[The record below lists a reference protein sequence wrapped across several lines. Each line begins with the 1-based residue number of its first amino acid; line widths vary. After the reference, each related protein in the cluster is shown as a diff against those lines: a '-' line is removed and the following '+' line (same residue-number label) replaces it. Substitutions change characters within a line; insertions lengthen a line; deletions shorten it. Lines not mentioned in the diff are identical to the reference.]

1 MAVSVD
7 DNMDQLSGPRKRTRK
22 VRPYPAYTLEDTL
35 AIATRI
41 QEANAGLAFD
51 RSLLAG
57 ALGTTPASSGYTM
70 RLNASS
76 KYGLTQG
83 GYNDARI
90 SLTAQGQAIVA
101 PENGDELRKALA
113 ASAMRPDVFG
123 RFYRMMDGKRLQED
137 EYAEN
142 MLQREL
148 GIHPELSGECLTIIK
163 TNGRYVGILKEV
175 GNALYVNLEAV
186 RASSAETERPI
197 TADSAPYRSE
207 EAVQLAAPDTSRTK
221 IFLGGSGATQALR
234 LARELLDD
242 FDIAYATAEDGADA
256 GEVDPLGSH
265 VSEDMQRCAAAVL
278 VLGDAGGDGQDSLA
292 SLLLLAG
299 AARILYQD
307 AVVLLIQAG
316 LELPDALAAFRRV
329 PFYPDSSD
337 SVSLGL
343 LRELSLAR
351 VLKVTA

>member
-1 MAVSVD
+1 MTVSMD
-7 DNMDQLSGPRKRTRK
+7 DDMDQLSGPRKRTRK
-22 VRPYPAYTLEDTL
+22 VRPYPAYTLEETL

-101 PENGDELRKALA
+101 PENGDELRRALA

-123 RFYRMMDGKRLQED
+123 RFYRMLDGKRLQED

-142 MLQREL
+142 LLQREL
-148 GIHPELSGECLTIIK
+148 GIHAELSRECLAIIK
-163 TNGRYVGILKEV
+163 ANGRYVGILKEV
-175 GNALYVNLEAV
+175 GDALYVDLEAA
-186 RASSAETERPI
+186 RASAAETERPL
-197 TADSAPYRSE
+197 TADPAPYRLE
-207 EAVQLAAPDTSRTK
+207 EVGQLSAPDTSRTK
-221 IFLGGSGATQALR
+221 IFLGGSGATEALR
-234 LARELLDD
+234 LVRELLDD
-242 FDIAYATAEDGADA
+242 FGIAYAAAEDGTDPE
-256 GEVDPLGSH
+256 EVEPLGSH
-265 VSEDMQRCAAAVL
+265 VSDEMKRCAAAVL
-278 VLGDAGGDGQDSLA
+278 TLGVSDGAGHDSLA

-299 AARILYQD
+299 AARAFYGD
-307 AVVLLIQAG
+307 AVVLLTHNS
-316 LELPDALAAFRRV
+316 LELPDALATFRRV
-329 PFYPDSSD
+329 AFDPDSSD
-337 SVSLGL
+337 SASLAL
-343 LRELSLAR
+343 LRELSRAR